1 MKTYSFNISDVN
13 EQYGYHTNTGTS
25 KEKETKA
32 MSTASG
38 NYSRYSVVFQD
49 SLTDEQLR

>member
-1 MKTYSFNISDVN
+1 MAQKGFDENLKFNINDVN
-13 EQYGYHTNTGTS
+13 EQYGSHSNTGTS

-38 NYSRYSVVFQD
+38 SILHD
-49 SLTDEQLR
+49 HHL